1 MLSTKQLIL
10 NLDFEYKE
18 ITISKNTEF
27 NFKDRNKAYILL
39 SGKIISYGERDYTQL
54 LKKNDPIGFAE
65 SILAKEKVLKY
76 KRLTDIILLEF
87 SAKKIRQAVNES
99 NIAVKALIKYSLA
112 RIFKSTNV
120 PRKSHYLFED
130 EFVHKNWKLLD
141 TKTYNEEAI
150 IFAHGNSAKNMYFIE
165 KGKVKLI
172 SKENKLIKVLN
183 AGESFGEIA
192 LLRGRKRYN
201 SAISIGHTTLKIIKG
216 IMISK
221 LVINENPLVQL
232 ALISLAK
239 KLEIINGIRSIDH
252 HNKLKQEGLI
262 I

>member
-10 NLDFEYKE
+10 KLNIQNKE
-18 ITISKNTEF
+18 IKVKKEEEF
-27 NFKDRNKAYILL
+27 NFDDKKKAYILI
-39 SGKIISYGERDYTQL
+39 SGKIISYGERDYTQI

-65 SILAKEKVLKY
+65 SILAKKNVLKY
-76 KRLTDIILLEF
+76 NRLTDIILLEF
-87 SAKKIRQAVNES
+87 NSKNIRDAVHEA
-99 NIAVKALIKYSLA
+99 NIAVKALIKYCLA
-112 RIFKSTNV
+112 RIFTPTNSSH
-120 PRKSHYLFED
+120 KSHYLFED
-130 EFVHKNWKLLD
+130 EFVYRNWKLLE
-141 TKTYNEEAI
+141 TKTYNDSAI
-150 IFAHGNSAKNMYFIE
+150 IFAHGNTAKNMYFIE
-165 KGKVKLI
+165 KGKVRLV

-192 LLRGRKRYN
+192 LIRGRKRYN
-201 SAISIGHTTLKIIKG
+201 SAFSVGHITLKIIKEA
-216 IMISK
+216 MISK
-221 LVINENPLVQL
+221 LINNENVLVQL